1 MATPEASS
9 HHLRAD
15 TMEGQ
20 QYTASNIQVLDGL
33 THVRTRPGMYIG
45 DTSSVGLHHLLWE
58 IVDNAVDE
66 AMNGYASTIEVT
78 LHEDGCSATVS
89 DNGRGIPVD
98 MHPTEKR
105 STLEVIF
112 TTLYSG
118 GKFDQSSYM
127 QSGGLHGVGAS
138 VVNALSTTLIATV
151 KRAEG
156 AWSQEYSRGQPV
168 APVAPIENGRG
179 TGTTV
184 FFRPDVDIFE
194 STTFDAEIIAERL
207 EIKTY
212 LLKGLRILFRDRV
225 NDAYYEYKHEGGL
238 LDYLEDIQ
246 KQEKYSPIQEKPFHL
261 ELINGTRLE
270 VALQWT
276 DHSKEHILTFVNSIP
291 TRDGGTHEQGF
302 RDGVVK
308 AVRSYIDTHD
318 LTPRGIKL
326 TTDDIREGL
335 VGLVSVFM
343 AEPQFQ
349 GQTKGRLNTPEIRT
363 LVGGAM
369 RTELELFLNHH
380 TNIGHGI
387 AERIIQAA
395 RARKASYDAIRK
407 VKRKTPVSRRLNLPG
422 KLADCSSSDP
432 EECEIFIVEGDS
444 AGGSAKQG
452 RDRQVQAILPLRGKV
467 LNAHQA
473 TAAKVMQNR
482 ELQDVVS
489 ALGCGLGD
497 ALDPSKLRYAK
508 VILLMDADSDGHHI
522 TTLLLTFFFRYMRQL
537 IDGGFVYIAQP
548 PLYRVNHAKKTW
560 WALTD
565 RDKDRIIAKVKK
577 KTPNAKIDIQ
587 RFKGLGEMMPKTLY
601 ETTLDPD
608 TRRLL
613 RVEIPDGARVKTDRV
628 IDDLMGRDVSAR
640 YNFIVENAANVDDLD
655 V

>member
-1 MATPEASS
+1 MNGDPGGVAQLAQT
-9 HHLRAD
+9 

-20 QYTASNIQVLDGL
+20 QYTGSSIQVLDGL

-78 LHEDGCSATVS
+78 LHEDGQSATVS

-98 MHPTEKR
+98 MHPTENR

-118 GKFDQSSYM
+118 GKFDQNSYM

-138 VVNALSTTLIATV
+138 VVNALSTSLRATV
-151 KRAEG
+151 KRQDG
-156 AWSQEYSRGQPV
+156 AWTQEYVRGVPLGPV
-168 APVAPIENGRG
+168 AESENGRG

-184 FFRPDVDIFE
+184 FFRPDTEIFDD
-194 STTFDAEIIAERL
+194 TNFDPALIAERL

-225 NDAYYEYKHEGGL
+225 NDAYHEFKHENGL
-238 LDYLEDIQ
+238 VEYLEDIQ
-246 KQEKYSPIQEKPFHL
+246 KQNKFNPIHDKPFHL

-270 VALQWT
+270 VVLQWT
-276 DHSKEHILTFVNSIP
+276 DHGKDHLLTFVNSIP

-308 AVRSYIDTHD
+308 ALRSYIDTHD
-318 LTPRGIKL
+318 LTPRGVKL

-363 LVGGAM
+363 LVGGAL
-369 RTELELFLNHH
+369 RTELEQFLNQH
-380 TNIGHGI
+380 TNIGHSI

-422 KLADCSSSDP
+422 KLADCSSSHP
-432 EECEIFIVEGDS
+432 EECELFIVEGDS

-452 RDRQVQAILPLRGKV
+452 RDRQTQAILPLRGKV

-473 TAAKVMQNR
+473 AAAKVMKNR
-482 ELQDVVS
+482 ELQDIVS

-497 ALDPSKLRYAK
+497 ALDPGKLRYGK
-508 VILLMDADSDGHHI
+508 IILLMDADSDGHHI
-522 TTLLLTFFFRYMRQL
+522 TTLLLTFFFRYLRPL

-560 WALTD
+560 WALDD
-565 RDKDRIIAKVKK
+565 RDKDRIIARIKK

-587 RFKGLGEMMPKTLY
+587 RFKGLGEMMPKTLF

-613 RVEIPDGARVKTDRV
+613 QVEIPDHARILTDKV

-640 YNFIVENAANVDDLD
+640 YNFIVENAAQVDDLD

>member
-1 MATPEASS
+1 
-9 HHLRAD
+9 
-15 TMEGQ
+15 MEGQ
-20 QYTASNIQVLDGL
+20 YTGNSIQVLDGL

-45 DTSSVGLHHLLWE
+45 DTSTDGLHHLLWE
-58 IVDNAVDE
+58 IVDNAIDE
-66 AMNGYASTIEVT
+66 AMNGFASTIEVT
-78 LHEDGCSATVS
+78 LHEDGQSATVT

-98 MHPTEKR
+98 IHPTEKR

-118 GKFDQSSYM
+118 GKFDQGSYM

-138 VVNALSTTLIATV
+138 VVNALSETLIATV
-151 KRAEG
+151 KRQDA
-156 AWSQEYSRGQPV
+156 AWTQEYSRGVPL
-168 APVAPIENGRG
+168 APVSQAQNGRG

-184 FFRPDVDIFE
+184 FFRPDLKIFP
-194 STTFDAEIIAERL
+194 STTFDAALIAERL

-212 LLKGLRILFRDRV
+212 LLKGLRIVFRDKV
-225 NDAYYEYKHEGGL
+225 SDTYHEFKHEGGL
-238 LDYLEDIQ
+238 LDYIEDIQ
-246 KQEKYSPIQEKPFHL
+246 KQNKFNPTHEKPFHF
-261 ELINGTRLE
+261 ELLNGIRLE

-276 DHSKEHILTFVNSIP
+276 DHNKDHLLTFVNSIP

-308 AVRSYIDTHD
+308 AVRSYIETHD

-363 LVGGAM
+363 LVGGTL
-369 RTELELFLNHH
+369 RTELEQFLNHH
-380 TNIGHGI
+380 TNIGHSI

-395 RARKASYDAIRK
+395 RARKASYEAIRK

-452 RDRQVQAILPLRGKV
+452 RDRQTQAILPLRGKV

-473 TAAKVMQNR
+473 AAAKVMGNK
-482 ELQDVVS
+482 ELQDITS
-489 ALGCGLGD
+489 ALGCGIGD
-497 ALDPSKLRYAK
+497 ALDPGKLRYAK

-522 TTLLLTFFFRYMRQL
+522 TTLLLTFFFRYMRSL

-560 WALTD
+560 WALDD
-565 RDKDRIIAKVKK
+565 RDRDRIIARIRK
-577 KTPNAKIDIQ
+577 KTPNAKVDIQ

-613 RVEIPDGARVKTDRV
+613 RVEIPDGARVETDRV
-628 IDDLMGRDVSAR
+628 IDDLMGRDVEAR
-640 YNFIVENAANVDDLD
+640 YNFIVENAATVDDLD